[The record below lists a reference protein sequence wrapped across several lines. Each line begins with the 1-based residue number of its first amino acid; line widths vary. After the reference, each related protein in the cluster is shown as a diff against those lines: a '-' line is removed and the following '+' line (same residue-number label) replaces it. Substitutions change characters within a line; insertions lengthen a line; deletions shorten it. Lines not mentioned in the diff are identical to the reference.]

1 MGARRERVG
10 TIEFSLRVFS
20 LQCTMPNADAKI
32 LVTIGGE
39 CLSAAYMGSRN
50 PDGRD
55 GVLYDF
61 KLTDLIKDRGLR
73 NVSLSLS
80 GTERVFIED
89 FDARIENLRLN
100 FLRRAF
106 DSGILRFETL
116 AVSNQYQEL
125 HLRVTDF
132 QPPKKPSDEIIR
144 RFIKFGA
151 YCLGFKCCPNNAP
164 NLYVDFECPED
175 LEYLGVKSEDMGR
188 NVRLLTEEGYL
199 RYSSARTYANA
210 LRVSPTSK
218 LIREF
223 EPEDSPSSPSLIG
236 ATVTQNFYIH
246 GHNPRVN
253 MNSTDNSVNVTS
265 VSGDQLFV
273 QLRDAVRS
281 VADESERAEILSKL
295 DALQQ
300 ARGSSGFLHAYQG
313 FISSVADYM
322 TIFGPFIPA
331 LTQMISGH

>member
-1 MGARRERVG
+1 
-10 TIEFSLRVFS
+10 
-20 LQCTMPNADAKI
+20 MPDADTKI
-32 LVTIGGE
+32 LVTVGGE
-39 CLSAAYMGSRN
+39 CFSADYIGVRH

-55 GVLYDF
+55 GVVYDF

-80 GTERVFIED
+80 GTDRIFIED

-106 DSGILRFETL
+106 DSDILKFETL
-116 AVSNQYQEL
+116 VVSKYQEL
-125 HLRVTDF
+125 NLRATDF
-132 QPPKKPSDEIIR
+132 QPPKRSSDERIR
-144 RFIKFGA
+144 RFIKFGT

-223 EPEDSPSSPSLIG
+223 EPEDNPNSTSLIG

-273 QLRDAVRS
+273 RLRDAVRS
-281 VADESERAEILSKL
+281 VTDEAERVEILSKL

-300 ARGSSGFLHAYQG
+300 ARGSNGFLDAYQS
-313 FISSVADYM
+313 FIASVADYM

-331 LTQMISGH
+331 LTQMLSGQ